1 MSSDYERE
9 LAAKYR
15 ACCEAMRPLMDSP
28 RSEDEIEY
36 NRLQVE
42 AQRLW
47 DEMRHLKQPGHTNR

>member
-28 RSEDEIEY
+28 RAEDEIEY
-36 NRLQVE
+36 SRLQDEV
-42 AQRLW
+42 QRLW
-47 DEMRHLKQPGHTNR
+47 DEMQHLKRPRHASR